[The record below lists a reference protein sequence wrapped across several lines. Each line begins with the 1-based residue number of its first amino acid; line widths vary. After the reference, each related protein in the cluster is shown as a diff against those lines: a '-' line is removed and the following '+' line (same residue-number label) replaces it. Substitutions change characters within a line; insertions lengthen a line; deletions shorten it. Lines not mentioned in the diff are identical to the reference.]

1 MIIHESSVNDEL
13 EDTNKNLRFKTDE
26 DNHDRYIKKKIK
38 KENASDI
45 EKLKLV

>member
-1 MIIHESSVNDEL
+1 MIIREFSVSDEL
-13 EDTNKNLRFKTDE
+13 ENTNKNLRFKTDE

-45 EKLKLV
+45 EEIKLV